1 VAFLSKRKHPTETR
15 LAGWGGNSHGWGIIR
30 GFSTTWLDMKAL
42 DTVNCTVIFCC
53 QTEARNRD
61 TADASTSNLRTL
73 AVGSA
78 IASYPSHL
86 IVGGRRRTSARPNCG
101 SLCLRVSVQRALAR
115 IAECAEIRFYA
126 VQMPLLA
133 GRKLDLI
140 VPVGARRA
148 WTSRLC
154 FRINTWPWWVSPF
167 TDQKSL
173 QRTSATKSAQ
183 SGRAGR

>member
-61 TADASTSNLRTL
+61 SADASTNNLRTL

-115 IAECAEIRFYA
+115 IAECADDSA
-126 VQMPLLA
+126 CSLLRMS
-133 GRKLDLI
+133 GF
-140 VPVGARRA
+140 ARGKVVMGFMGE
-148 WTSRLC
+148 RLAIHSK
-154 FRINTWPWWVSPF
+154 RNAN
-167 TDQKSL
+167 DR
-173 QRTSATKSAQ
+173 QR
-183 SGRAGR
+183 RN